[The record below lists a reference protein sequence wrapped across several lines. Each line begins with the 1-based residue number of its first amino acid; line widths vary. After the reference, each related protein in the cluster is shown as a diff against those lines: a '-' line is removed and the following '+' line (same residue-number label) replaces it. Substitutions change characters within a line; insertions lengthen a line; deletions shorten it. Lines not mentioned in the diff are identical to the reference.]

1 MSVVN
6 TNIKALIAQQSGV
19 KVGRDMASAM
29 ERLSTG
35 QKVNKASDDAA
46 GLAIGS
52 HMTAQIRG
60 LNMAVKNA
68 NDAVAM
74 LQTAEGSMVE
84 MTNILQRMRE
94 LGVQAANDTNTSE
107 DRQYL
112 SNEFQSLKAE
122 FNRIVKNTQ
131 WNGMNLLD
139 GTFRANDYAGGLE
152 AVSGGDTSVSGL
164 FRFQVG
170 ANAGQLVNHTFGDY
184 HNSSAVKQVGR
195 IVFIANAELADSI
208 SSSTAVGLSGA
219 VIRITIN
226 DTIISYT
233 TTSAA
238 ETPTVVAAALS
249 SLINANAELSNLIS
263 ASASTGTLTLTSAVA
278 GSAFTVSTG
287 LTLDQ
292 SVLNYEET
300 TANATRGWEV
310 LQDLMITNAAEST
323 HSIQTLDHAIVTI
336 NQGRADIGATINR
349 LTSAIDNMTTTS
361 TNLSDSRSRI
371 IDADYAVESTKLARS
386 QIVSQAA
393 TAMLAQAN
401 AQQQSVL
408 ALLQ

>member
-35 QKVNKASDDAA
+35 LKVNKAADDAA

-112 SNEFQSLKAE
+112 NNEFQSLKSE

-184 HNSSAVKQVGR
+184 HNSSAVKQSGK
-195 IVFIANAELADSI
+195 IIFIANPELADSI

-263 ASASTGTLTLTSAVA
+263 ASASSGTLTITSAVA

-287 LTLDQ
+287 LTMDQ

-310 LQDLMITNAAEST
+310 LQDLMVTNAAEST

-349 LTSAIDNMTTTS
+349 LTSAIDNMSTTS

-371 IDADYAVESTKLARS
+371 MDADYAVESTKLARS